1 MDHASDDKLSSLI
14 YNMRFHALISY
25 GFASQTPQIYVSLGL
40 HFQLG
45 GCAIPVATL
54 SLFRFSG
61 ALNRAFVISQ
71 MALARFALSR
81 ARQPL
86 FWKLCGSGT
95 GEGFTPKPNWGVW
108 GILAV
113 WPDEFSA
120 REGVA
125 QMPVW
130 QRWRARS
137 EEDWHLIMQP
147 VSAKGSWAGV
157 NPFLPDPGNRPQTG
171 KIAVLTRATLRPRHV
186 LQFWKRVPNISHAIG
201 QNLDVDFKIG
211 IGEMPFLHQVTFSVW
226 PDAPAMARFAHAD
239 GPHARAIKDVRA
251 GDWFAEELYARF
263 RVLGTIGS
271 WGGRDPIATD
281 ERRDAA

>member
-1 MDHASDDKLSSLI
+1 
-14 YNMRFHALISY
+14 MRFSGLILHS
-25 GFASQTPQIYVSLGL
+25 FAFQDLLLYVRLGL

-61 ALNRAFVISQ
+61 LMNRAFVISQ
-71 MALARFALSR
+71 MAMARFALSR
-81 ARQPL
+81 SRQPL

-108 GILAV
+108 AILAV

-120 REGVA
+120 REGVVDL
-125 QMPVW
+125 PVW
-130 QRWRARS
+130 QRWRAKA
-137 EEDWHLIMQP
+137 EEDWHLILQP
-147 VSAKGSWAGV
+147 LAARGSWAGV
-157 NPFLPDPGNRPQTG
+157 NPFLPDPGHRPQAG
-171 KIAVLTRATLRPRHV
+171 KIAVLTRATLRPRHAM
-186 LQFWKRVPNISHAIG
+186 QFWKRVPNISHAIG

-226 PDAPAMARFAHAD
+226 PDAPAMSRFAHAD
-239 GPHARAIKDVRA
+239 GPHASAVRDVRA

-263 RVLGTIGS
+263 RLLGTIGS
-271 WGGRDPIATD
+271 WGGRDPLATD